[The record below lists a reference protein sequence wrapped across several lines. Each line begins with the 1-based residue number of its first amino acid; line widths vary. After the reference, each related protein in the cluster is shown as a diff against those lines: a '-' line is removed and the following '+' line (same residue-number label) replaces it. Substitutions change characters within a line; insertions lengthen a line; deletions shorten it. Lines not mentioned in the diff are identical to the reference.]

1 MTGLLRT
8 ILTFVL
14 VLSILGCTDDADRE
28 KASTEKPGTEQTI
41 IKSAPKDKKDM
52 KEGVAVKEEIEFK
65 EAKEVVQEETV
76 SVKGSDFLDTLNSSL
91 ADVAEKVKPSVVN
104 ISTTKTISM
113 KDHPLGNFMDDPLFR
128 KFFGDKLYPHGEKR
142 KYKSSALGSGV
153 IVTSDGYILTN
164 NHVIQDVDEI
174 KVVLHDRKELPGK
187 VIGGDPK
194 SDLAI
199 IKVDANNLPAI
210 VMGSSDKMK
219 VGELV
224 IAIGN
229 PFSLGHTITMGIVS
243 AIGRS
248 NVGIAEYE
256 NFIQTDAAINPGNS
270 GGALVNIHGEL
281 IGVNTAIFSTSG
293 GYMGIGFAIPSDIA
307 KANMQSII
315 KHGKVVRGWL
325 GVQIQNI
332 TDDLAKHFDIKEDNG
347 ALVTNIL
354 ADTPA
359 EKAGFQRGDVIVA
372 YDGKTVVD
380 TTDLR
385 NQVAATLPGT
395 EVNIKVM
402 RDGKSKNIPV
412 TIGEQKSDQKGLT
425 GEFENVLSGIHVQ
438 ELTPDLKQSL
448 EIPDKTSGVIVTNI
462 EEDSPAAE
470 LLKNRDVI
478 QEINRESIKDLEA
491 YKGVVS
497 KISKKDSVLLL
508 VYRSG
513 GYIYVTL
520 SP

>member
-1 MTGLLRT
+1 MIGILRT
-8 ILTFVL
+8 ILPLLL
-14 VLSILGCTDDADRE
+14 VLSILGCSDDADRE
-28 KASTEKPGTEQTI
+28 KARTEKPGTEQTI
-41 IKSAPKDKKDM
+41 IKSAPKDKKDI
-52 KEGVAVKEEIEFK
+52 KEELAFQEN
-65 EAKEVVQEETV
+65 KEVKKEKESVQDKTV
-76 SVKGSDFLDTLNSSL
+76 TTGGADFLDTLNASL
-91 ADVAEKVKPSVVN
+91 ADVAETVKPSVVN

-113 KDHPLGNFMDDPLFR
+113 KDHPFGNFMDDPFFK
-128 KFFGDKLYPHGEKR
+128 KFFGDKLYPHDGQK

-199 IKVDANNLPAI
+199 VKVDAKGLPAI
-210 VMGSSDKMK
+210 QMGSSDKMK

-256 NFIQTDAAINPGNS
+256 DFIQTDAAINPGNS
-270 GGALVNIHGEL
+270 GGALVNVHGEL
-281 IGVNTAIFSTSG
+281 IGINTAIFSTSG

-332 TDDLAKHFDIKEDNG
+332 TDELAKHFEIKEENG

-354 ADTPA
+354 PGTPA
-359 EKAGFQRGDVIVA
+359 EKAGFQRGDIIVEFN
-372 YDGKTVVD
+372 GNTVVD

-395 EVNIKVM
+395 EVKIKVI
-402 RDGKSKNIPV
+402 REGKGKDIPV
-412 TIGEQKSDQKGLT
+412 TIGEQTGDKKGVT
-425 GEFENVLSGIHVQ
+425 GDYENVLSGVHIQ
-438 ELTPDLKQSL
+438 ELTPDIKQGL

-462 EEDSPAAE
+462 EEDTPAAG
-470 LLKNRDVI
+470 LLKKGDVI
-478 QEINRESIKDLEA
+478 QEINRKSIKDLEA
-491 YKGVVS
+491 YQEVVS
-497 KISKKDSVLLL
+497 KISKKESVLLL
-508 VYRSG
+508 VFRSG

>member
-8 ILTFVL
+8 ILVL
-14 VLSILGCTDDADRE
+14 TLLLAIPGCSGDADRE
-28 KASTEKPGTEQTI
+28 KARTGKPGSDQTI
-41 IKSAPKDKKDM
+41 IKSAPVDKKDI
-52 KEGVAVKEEIEFK
+52 KEEI
-65 EAKEVVQEETV
+65 AVQENNQVKKEKEFVQGKTV
-76 SVKGSDFLDTLNSSL
+76 TTGGADFLDTLNASL
-91 ADVAEKVKPSVVN
+91 ADVAETVKPSVVN

-113 KDHPLGNFMDDPLFR
+113 KDHPLGNFMDDPFFK
-128 KFFGDKLYPHGEKR
+128 KFFGDRLYPHDGQK

-164 NHVIQDVDEI
+164 NHVVQDVDEI
-174 KVVLHDRKELPGK
+174 KIVLHDRKELPGK

-199 IKVDANNLPAI
+199 VKVDAKDLPAI
-210 VMGSSDKMK
+210 QMGRSDKMK

-256 NFIQTDAAINPGNS
+256 DFIQTDAAINPGNS
-270 GGALVNIHGEL
+270 GGALVNVHGEL
-281 IGVNTAIFSTSG
+281 IGINTAIFSTSG

-332 TDDLAKHFDIKEDNG
+332 TDELAKHFEIKEDNG

-354 ADTPA
+354 PGTPA
-359 EKAGFQRGDVIVA
+359 EKAGFQRGDIIVEFN
-372 YDGKTVVD
+372 GNTVVD

-395 EVNIKVM
+395 EVKIKVI
-402 RDGKSKNIPV
+402 REGKGKVIPV
-412 TIGEQKSDQKGLT
+412 TIGEQT
-425 GEFENVLSGIHVQ
+425 GDKKDVAGDYENVLSGVHIQ
-438 ELTPDLKQSL
+438 ELTPDIKKGL

-462 EEDSPAAE
+462 EEDTPAAE
-470 LLKNRDVI
+470 LLKKGDVI
-478 QEINRESIKDLEA
+478 QEINRKSINDLEA
-491 YKGVVS
+491 YTEVVS
-497 KISKKDSVLLL
+497 KISKKESVLLL
-508 VYRSG
+508 VFRSG